1 MGRFPLDPLL
11 TNFSAIQAFQIRA
24 LFNSFHSL
32 KNGPKQ
38 TEVSMTHY
46 HLSVKSKNK
55 GYATGHY
62 LYIAR
67 LMQYENVRKKSDEIL
82 EYVEP
87 GKCMPSWVKD
97 PIEFW
102 QAADTF
108 ERANAKVYM
117 EYEIALPNKFT
128 SEQRKT
134 LIETFLDK
142 HIVPQQYPH
151 SYAIHNVKS
160 RLSGEEQP
168 HCHLM
173 FSLKAD
179 DGIERSAEQ
188 YFKRYNPQDPGKGG
202 AKKIQLQDGHADYST
217 FLLYIRK
224 AWENHLN
231 DALAQ
236 HCPTVTYQI
245 DGQTITITNQVTAD
259 SYDKYNEIH
268 GTLYLPEPKLGAGKQ
283 NETTEYLAEIHK
295 IRRHN
300 AKEREI
306 EQKQQAQQHEYFYS
320 CLNEPYSSLEVMY
333 YLNHLAK
340 KAKNKKELEQ
350 DFNEIIKTQK
360 PKLQD
365 EHWNLSRMDNQLQNS
380 LRYPDPQIEFKPVTG
395 LKAQVKQEQVIQG
408 DQEPEVTQASVR
420 PKPKNDDYDFGGP

>member
-1 MGRFPLDPLL
+1 MGRFPLDPLQPD
-11 TNFSAIQAFQIRA
+11 FSAIQAFQIRA
-24 LFNSFHSL
+24 VFIPFHCI
-32 KNGPKQ
+32 KTGPKLL
-38 TEVSMTHY
+38 EVNVATY
-46 HLSVKSKNK
+46 HFSVKSKGK
-55 GYATGHY
+55 GYAIQHY

-67 LMQYENVRKKSDEIL
+67 LMQYENVRKKSNEIL

-102 QAADTF
+102 KAADTF
-108 ERANAKVYM
+108 ERANAKVYI
-117 EYEIALPNKFT
+117 EYEIALPNEFT
-128 SEQRKT
+128 PDQRKT

-142 HIVPQQYPH
+142 HIAPQQYPH

-179 DGIERSAEQ
+179 DGIERTAEQ
-188 YFKRYNPQDPGKGG
+188 YFKRYNPQDPAKGG

-217 FLLYIRK
+217 FLLHIRK

-231 DALAQ
+231 DALAE

-245 DGQTITITNQVTAD
+245 NGQDITIKNQVSAD
-259 SYDKYNEIH
+259 NYEKYNEIH

-283 NETTEYLAEIHK
+283 NETVEYLVEIQK
-295 IRRHN
+295 IRQHN
-300 AKEREI
+300 ANEREM
-306 EQKQQAQQHEYFYS
+306 EQKQQVLKHEPFYS
-320 CLNEPYSSLEVMY
+320 CLNEPYNSLEVMY

-380 LRYPDPQIEFKPVTG
+380 LCYPDPQVDFKPLIG
-395 LKAQVKQEQVIQG
+395 LKPQMEAKPVIQ
-408 DQEPEVTQASVR
+408 ENKVSETIRPSTQ
-420 PKPKNDDYDFGGP
+420 PKPKNNDYDFGGP

>member
-1 MGRFPLDPLL
+1 M
-11 TNFSAIQAFQIRA
+11 
-24 LFNSFHSL
+24 
-32 KNGPKQ
+32 
-38 TEVSMTHY
+38 
-46 HLSVKSKNK
+46 
-55 GYATGHY
+55 GHY

-67 LMQYENVRKKSDEIL
+67 LMQYENVRKKSDELL
-82 EYVEP
+82 ESVEL

-102 QAADTF
+102 QAADTY

-117 EYEIALPNKFT
+117 EYEIALPNEFT
-128 SEQRKT
+128 PDQRKT

-142 HIVPQQYPH
+142 HIAPQQYPH

-179 DGIERSAEQ
+179 DGIERTAEQ
-188 YFKRYNPQDPGKGG
+188 YFKRYNPQDPAKGG

-217 FLLYIRK
+217 FLLHIRK

-231 DALAQ
+231 DALAE

-245 DGQTITITNQVTAD
+245 NGQDITIKNQVSAD
-259 SYDKYNEIH
+259 NYEKYNEIH

-283 NETTEYLAEIHK
+283 NETVEYLAEIQK
-295 IRRHN
+295 IRLHN
-300 AKEREI
+300 AKEREM
-306 EQKQQAQQHEYFYS
+306 EQKQRQQTQKHEHFYS
-320 CLNEPYSSLEVMY
+320 CLNEPYTSLEVMH
-333 YLNHLAK
+333 YLNYLAK
-340 KAKNKKELEQ
+340 KAKNQKELKQ

-360 PKLQD
+360 PMLQT
-365 EHWNLSRMDNQLQNS
+365 EHWNLNRMDYQLKNS
-380 LRYPDPQIEFKPVTG
+380 LEYPDPQIEFNPVIALKPPV
-395 LKAQVKQEQVIQG
+395 EQPKVVQPNQPPEPTRPSIQ
-408 DQEPEVTQASVR
+408 